1 MTYESMFDIIMN
13 YRTYVLDSGVLWVNR
28 QLRQLAVSDMFVKPE
43 MAIIMNRAL
52 NIYEKER
59 GRAR

>member
-1 MTYESMFDIIMN
+1 MTHESMFDIIMN
-13 YRTYVLDSGVLWVNR
+13 YRTYVLDSGALWVNR